1 MTTCRF
7 AIDGTNLMLA
17 HGRENPEL
25 RYVLALL
32 THLEE
37 ATETFRCFFDANS
50 AYILRD
56 SSTDQLEVF
65 EKLIENHRWSD
76 RIEVVES
83 GTEADVAILAFSKA
97 HGSEVISNDKYRKHA
112 KDHKWIWKR
121 RHGFVGTSDKL
132 ILEILGIEVAVKL
145 RNLEKFRSN

>member
-1 MTTCRF
+1 MNECRF
-7 AIDGTNLMLA
+7 VIDGTNLMLA

-37 ATETFRCFFDANS
+37 ATETFRCFFDATS
-50 AYILRD
+50 PYILRD
-56 SSTDQLEVF
+56 YGTDQLEVF
-65 EKLIENHRWSD
+65 EKLIESHRWSE

-83 GTEADVAILAFSKA
+83 GTEADSAILAFAKA

-121 RHGFVGTSDKL
+121 RHGFVGTSDMVFIKTL
-132 ILEILGIEVAVKL
+132 SFEISVAATAA
-145 RNLEKFRSN
+145 EYM

>member
-1 MTTCRF
+1 MNKCRVV
-7 AIDGTNLMLA
+7 IDGTNLMLA

-37 ATETFRCFFDANS
+37 ATETFRCFFDATS
-50 AYILRD
+50 PYILRD
-56 SSTDQLEVF
+56 YGTDQLEVF
-65 EKLIENHRWSD
+65 EKLIESHRWSE

-83 GTEADVAILAFSKA
+83 GTEADSAILAFAKA

-121 RHGFVGTSDKL
+121 RHGFVGTSDMVFIKTL
-132 ILEILGIEVAVKL
+132 SFEISVAATAA
-145 RNLEKFRSN
+145 EYM

>member
-1 MTTCRF
+1 MNECRF
-7 AIDGTNLMLA
+7 VIDGTNLMLA

-37 ATETFRCFFDANS
+37 ATETFRCFFDATS
-50 AYILRD
+50 PYILRD
-56 SSTDQLEVF
+56 YGTDQLEVF
-65 EKLIENHRWSD
+65 EKLIESHRWSE

-83 GTEADVAILAFSKA
+83 GTEADSAILAFAKA

-121 RHGFVGTSDKL
+121 RHGFVGTSDMVFIETL
-132 ILEILGIEVAVKL
+132 GFEISVAATAA
-145 RNLEKFRSN
+145 EYM

>member
-7 AIDGTNLMLA
+7 VIDGTNLMLA

-50 AYILRD
+50 PYILRHY
-56 SSTDQLEVF
+56 SNDQLEVF
-65 EKLIENHRWSD
+65 EKLTESHQWSD

-83 GTEADVAILAFSKA
+83 GTEADVAILAFAKA

-121 RHGFVGTSDKL
+121 RHGFVGTSDML
-132 ILEILGIEVAVKL
+132 FIETLGLDIPVQLDAAAYLV
-145 RNLEKFRSN
+145 

>member
-1 MTTCRF
+1 MNECRF
-7 AIDGTNLMLA
+7 VIDGTNLMLA

-37 ATETFRCFFDANS
+37 ATETFRCFFDATS
-50 AYILRD
+50 PYILRD
-56 SSTDQLEVF
+56 YGTDQLEVF
-65 EKLIENHRWSD
+65 EKLIESHRWSE

-83 GTEADVAILAFSKA
+83 GTEADSAILAFAKA

-121 RHGFVGTSDKL
+121 RHAFVGTSDVL
-132 ILEILGIEVAVKL
+132 IIEAIEVKIAVRPAAKDYL
-145 RNLEKFRSN
+145 A

>member
-1 MTTCRF
+1 MNKCRF
-7 AIDGTNLMLA
+7 VIDGTNLMLA

-37 ATETFRCFFDANS
+37 ATETFRCFFDATS
-50 AYILRD
+50 PYILRD
-56 SSTDQLEVF
+56 YGTDQLEVF
-65 EKLIENHRWSD
+65 EKLIESHRWSE

-83 GTEADVAILAFSKA
+83 GTEADSAILAFAKA

-121 RHGFVGTSDKL
+121 RHGFVGTSDMVFIKTL
-132 ILEILGIEVAVKL
+132 SFEISVAATAA
-145 RNLEKFRSN
+145 EYM